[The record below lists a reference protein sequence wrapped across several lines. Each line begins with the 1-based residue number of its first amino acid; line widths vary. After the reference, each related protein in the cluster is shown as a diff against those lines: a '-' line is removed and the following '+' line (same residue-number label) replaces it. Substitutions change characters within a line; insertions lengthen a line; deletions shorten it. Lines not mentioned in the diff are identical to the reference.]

1 MVYCSRFITG
11 ETETGE
17 TDTGETETE
26 TGGTERETGETE
38 TETETGETGELF
50 TVSAVSQEPRRS
62 FTVET

>member
-1 MVYCSRFITG
+1 MGQRQRQ
-11 ETETGE
+11 TGE

-26 TGGTERETGETE
+26 TGGTERETGE